1 MATQVKT
8 STTLPT
14 LRRGSTGDDV
24 VYVQRLLNDINKAN
38 LTVDGIF
45 GDRTEAAVKSFQET
59 NKLAVDGIVG
69 PNTWK
74 VLLSYTD

>member
-1 MATQVKT
+1 MATQVKP
-8 STTLPT
+8 STMPT

-45 GDRTEAAVKSFQET
+45 GDRTEAAVKYFQET